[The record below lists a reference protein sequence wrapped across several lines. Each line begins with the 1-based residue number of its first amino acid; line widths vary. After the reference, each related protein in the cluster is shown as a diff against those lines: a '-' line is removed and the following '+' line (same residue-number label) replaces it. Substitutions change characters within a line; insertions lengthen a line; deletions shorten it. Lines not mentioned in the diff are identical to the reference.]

1 MTRRRARQ
9 TIARSPWFWSG
20 EAMSG
25 WDKDPTG
32 DYTPRP
38 PPVWFWLVA
47 GAAILLIVGLSLMR

>member
-1 MTRRRARQ
+1 
-9 TIARSPWFWSG
+9 
-20 EAMSG
+20 MSG